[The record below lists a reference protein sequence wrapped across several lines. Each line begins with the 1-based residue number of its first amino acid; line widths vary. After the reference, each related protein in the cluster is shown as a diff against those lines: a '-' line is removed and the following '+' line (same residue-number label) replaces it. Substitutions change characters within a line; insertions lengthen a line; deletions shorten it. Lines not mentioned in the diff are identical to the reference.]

1 MQLEH
6 LTRRRVPADKVISPE
21 LARSCTQLSH
31 LIGRPIGTLLTRRGV
46 VERVVVGADWA
57 HPIAAV
63 SKLRLGDRSLRGT
76 RLVHTHLRDE
86 AVPREDLTN
95 LALLR
100 LDLLAKLSVAEDGT
114 PGHIRLAHLL
124 PPNAA
129 GLLCEVNPP
138 VWFHDL
144 HLDCAKFISELES
157 QISKS
162 SNGHEVDAGRDPAI
176 LVSASTRS
184 RTEQEDRL
192 TELAELARS
201 AGITVLDC
209 MVQRTPVV
217 HSKYLLGSGKLK
229 EVVINALQQGANLLI
244 FDQDLSPAQVRA
256 ITEVTDLR
264 VIDRTQLILDI
275 FAQRAHTREGK
286 VQVELAQLRY
296 LLPRLSGQGTS
307 LSRLGGGIGGRGPGE
322 TKLETDRRRV
332 RDRIAH
338 LERQLA
344 TFARHQDQR
353 RARRKRHAVPV
364 VSIVGYTNAGKS
376 TLLNVLTQSQVSAQ
390 DRLFETLDT
399 SSRRL
404 RFPRDREVIV
414 TDTVG
419 FIRDLP
425 KDLMGVFRTTL
436 RELRDADVLF
446 HLVAANAADPDRQIR
461 AVEEI
466 LRDLDMADIPRLLVF
481 NKCDQVAP
489 SERDRLC
496 RRFGALAISAMQP
509 DSLAP
514 LITLLD
520 GVLCRAHAFGDSV
533 SADEAASARPPHDAD
548 SAQLQWDRTAAVV
561 PASRVGT

>member
-1 MQLEH
+1 
-6 LTRRRVPADKVISPE
+6 
-21 LARSCTQLSH
+21 
-31 LIGRPIGTLLTRRGV
+31 
-46 VERVVVGADWA
+46 
-57 HPIAAV
+57 
-63 SKLRLGDRSLRGT
+63 
-76 RLVHTHLRDE
+76 
-86 AVPREDLTN
+86 
-95 LALLR
+95 
-100 LDLLAKLSVAEDGT
+100 
-114 PGHIRLAHLL
+114 
-124 PPNAA
+124 
-129 GLLCEVNPP
+129 
-138 VWFHDL
+138 
-144 HLDCAKFISELES
+144 
-157 QISKS
+157 
-162 SNGHEVDAGRDPAI
+162 
-176 LVSASTRS
+176 
-184 RTEQEDRL
+184 
-192 TELAELARS
+192 
-201 AGITVLDC
+201 
-209 MVQRTPVV
+209 
-217 HSKYLLGSGKLK
+217 
-229 EVVINALQQGANLLI
+229 
-244 FDQDLSPAQVRA
+244 
-256 ITEVTDLR
+256 
-264 VIDRTQLILDI
+264 
-275 FAQRAHTREGK
+275 
-286 VQVELAQLRY
+286 
-296 LLPRLSGQGTS
+296 
-307 LSRLGGGIGGRGPGE
+307 
-322 TKLETDRRRV
+322 V

-436 RELRDADVLF
+436 RELRDADVLL

-481 NKCDQVAP
+481 NKCDQVQT
-489 SERDRLC
+489 SERDGLC

-520 GVLCRAHAFGDSV
+520 GLLYRAHAFGDPV
-533 SADEAASARPPHDAD
+533 APDETASARSPHDAD
-548 SAQLQWDRTAAVV
+548 SAQLQWERTAVVV
-561 PASRVGT
+561 PASRVGA